1 MKILLFA
8 NSDWYLYNFRRAL
21 AKTLR
26 ERGYEVI
33 LVSPRGPY
41 GERLVALGFRW
52 IPVPMERRSL
62 NPIREA
68 QVVAWLWRLIQSEG
82 IDVVHGFTIKSA
94 IYGALAAKFA
104 GDRAHVSAVA
114 GLGYVFTS
122 DDLRAK
128 VLRPLLRSMMRFALD
143 GDRARLILQNSD
155 DMALFKNTGI
165 VEPSRMRLIRGS
177 GVDCSRF
184 SSTVERLP
192 GEPLRVLL
200 AARLLWGKG
209 LTEYSEAARLLKAQ
223 GRSVKFLLAGDPDPG
238 NPDSVPEATVRA
250 WVDEGLIE
258 WLGHVEDM
266 PALLA
271 SVHVMALPSAYGEGV
286 PRSLIEA
293 AACGLALVTTDS
305 PGCREVVTHEVDGL
319 LIPLRDASALAHA
332 IARLDDEPELAAR
345 FGRAAKQK
353 AITEFD
359 ERLVIE
365 STLAVYDELLEG
377 RKGGLTP
384 NA

>member
-1 MKILLFA
+1 LKILFFA
-8 NSDWYLYNFRRAL
+8 NTEWYLYNFRRAL
-21 AKTLR
+21 AIALR
-26 ERGYEVI
+26 DAGHEVVM
-33 LVSPRGPY
+33 VSPPGPY
-41 GERLVALGFRW
+41 GGRLVALGFRW
-52 IPVPMERRSL
+52 IPIPMERRSL
-62 NPIREA
+62 NPLREVVVIGRLRKVIR
-68 QVVAWLWRLIQSEG
+68 SED

-94 IYGALAAKFA
+94 IYGAIAARLA
-104 GDRAHVSAVA
+104 GRRARVSAVA

-122 DDLRAK
+122 DDLRARL
-128 VLRPLLRSMMRFALD
+128 LRPVVRTMMRFALD
-143 GDRARLILQNSD
+143 GEQARLILQNPD
-155 DMALFKNTGI
+155 DVALFRDAGI

-184 SSTVERLP
+184 SGPVTRLS
-192 GEPLRVLL
+192 GEPVRVLL

-209 LTEYSEAARLLKAQ
+209 LAEYSEAARLLKAQ

-293 AACGLALVTTDS
+293 AACGLALVTTDA

-345 FGRAAKQK
+345 FGRAARQK
-353 AITEFD
+353 AVTEFD

-365 STLAVYDELLEG
+365 RTLAVYDELLKG
-377 RKGGLTP
+377 RKGALTL

>member
-1 MKILLFA
+1 M
-8 NSDWYLYNFRRAL
+8 
-21 AKTLR
+21 
-26 ERGYEVI
+26 I